1 MLALKIITMSF
12 LASCVGIGAETLQ
25 HSRNKVDKLRFGYLA
40 IGSLISLF
48 YIVI

>member
-1 MLALKIITMSF
+1 MPVLKLITILF
-12 LASCVGIGAETLQ
+12 LITCVGIGVETLQ
-25 HSRNKVDKLRFGYLA
+25 HSRKKVDKLRFGYLA